1 MNPLFSNFLNKR
13 ISKSCNITNR
23 CMFNELFLL
32 FTNWLSKKEDIILI
46 NHDIKASFYSF
57 LCRINRMEYNDEYI
71 SFKYSDEIVDLF
83 LEMKKITMSYG
94 SLILHE
100 KGRTSDDLLQVV
112 LGNYEIIEDIY
123 ADEDGNEKDL
133 TEYE

>member
-46 NHDIKASFYSF
+46 NDIDYVW
-57 LCRINRMEYNDEYI
+57 CE
-71 SFKYSDEIVDLF
+71 
-83 LEMKKITMSYG
+83 
-94 SLILHE
+94 
-100 KGRTSDDLLQVV
+100 
-112 LGNYEIIEDIY
+112 NYCF
-123 ADEDGNEKDL
+123 EKDFNL
-133 TEYE
+133 DALLLYVDNCQ

>member
-23 CMFNELFLL
+23 YMFNELFLL

-46 NHDIKASFYSF
+46 NHDIKASFFSF

-112 LGNYEIIEDIY
+112 IGNYEIIEDIY
-123 ADEDGNEKDL
+123 ADEDVNEKDL

>member
-1 MNPLFSNFLNKR
+1 
-13 ISKSCNITNR
+13 
-23 CMFNELFLL
+23 
-32 FTNWLSKKEDIILI
+32 
-46 NHDIKASFYSF
+46 
-57 LCRINRMEYNDEYI
+57 MEYNDEYI

-112 LGNYEIIEDIY
+112 IGNYEIIEDIY
-123 ADEDGNEKDL
+123 ADEDVNEKDL